1 MRGLTVRNL
10 LAFSFS
16 LVLFACGAQDHIARD
31 TDSEI
36 SVNPSSWAQVSR
48 SQMSIGVD
56 KYFSGGSSSSFFSCL
71 AKQNVHVFIAT
82 YNTGLAGG
90 SAVDTHLRNAQAAGL
105 DLSAYFAFNSASD
118 LSDSAIQDFL
128 RRIRPFPIKTV
139 WLDIE
144 RPASNIDSLT
154 SNWHQKVCVE
164 AGYRCGVY
172 TNFGGMSAANYP
184 KSYRA
189 PLEKMYL
196 WFALWDNRVTP
207 NAEVGNFYAWQKSHG
222 KQFANGQVCGTEIDA
237 NAFEPQVFTGAGP
250 SGTGGGGS
258 AGGSGKTGDQD
269 QITGPRCIIG
279 NLSGDRSVKL
289 RAQPST
295 QSSVLR
301 SVPDGESVSVKRLVK
316 GQSISDPVLGRSSA
330 DWGEIDDGGSTGY
343 INSLYLNCRS

>member
-1 MRGLTVRNL
+1 MRKLLTFSYSL
-10 LAFSFS
+10 L
-16 LVLFACGAQDHIARD
+16 LIACGSQDHAIRD
-31 TDSEI
+31 QGSDLL
-36 SVNPSSWAQVSR
+36 VNPSSWAQVSR
-48 SQMSIGVD
+48 SQMTIGVD

-71 AKQNVHVFIAT
+71 ARQNVHVYIAT
-82 YNTGLAGG
+82 YNTGLPGG

-105 DLSAYFAFNSASD
+105 ELSAYFAFNSASD

-144 RPASNIDSLT
+144 RPANNIDSLA
-154 SNWHQKVCVE
+154 SNWHQKICVE
-164 AGYRCGVY
+164 AGYSCGVY

-207 NAEVGNFYAWQKSHG
+207 NADVGNFYAWQKSHG
-222 KQFANGQVCGTEIDA
+222 KQFANGQACGTEIDA
-237 NAFEPQVFTGAGP
+237 NAFEPQVFNGGGP
-250 SGTGGGGS
+250 AGTGGGGS
-258 AGGSGKTGDQD
+258 GKTEDPQKD
-269 QITGPRCIIG
+269 QIDITPVNGSRCRVG

-295 QSSVLR
+295 QAAVLR
-301 SVPDGESVSVKRLVK
+301 SVPDGENVAVKRLVK
-316 GQSISDPVLGRSSA
+316 GQNISDPSLGRSSA
-330 DWGEIDDGGSTGY
+330 DWGEIDEWGTTGY
-343 INSLYLNCRS
+343 INALYLNCR